1 MLRWPL
7 SPGRKAEDRPPDWPP
22 LAPGRYRGTGPFF
35 GEKARFSDEWL
46 AENTDLSPSRMC
58 PLLRGGKKRTIP
70 SMKRNMKK
78 NPASREPRAP
88 RPFRGA
94 MLRGLAVLTPPLL
107 TVLIIVWAINT
118 TKSYLLAP
126 VTDWARET
134 LVWSLADV
142 REDLPPPQLGNKTTA
157 VDGRLYRQLE
167 NETYIPDSVYERVRR
182 QTEPPL
188 PTTAEGFYRRYVDL
202 TYLRPHFAIPLFLA
216 VFVLFLYFLGKFMA
230 AGIGGFFGNL
240 FERLVLRLPGVRAVY
255 SAVKQVSDF
264 VFTQRDIRFTRIVAV
279 EYPRKGI
286 WSMGFVTSESM
297 ASIFDAAGE
306 PVLAV
311 LIPYSPLPV
320 TGCTITVRKRDCVDL
335 DITFEQAC
343 QFIVSCGVVI
353 PPRELRNLATEE
365 QQTGKGKKE

>member
-1 MLRWPL
+1 M
-7 SPGRKAEDRPPDWPP
+7 KH
-22 LAPGRYRGTGPFF
+22 
-35 GEKARFSDEWL
+35 
-46 AENTDLSPSRMC
+46 NT
-58 PLLRGGKKRTIP
+58 KK
-70 SMKRNMKK
+70 K
-78 NPASREPRAP
+78 PAGWEPRAP

-94 MLRGLAVLTPPLL
+94 MLRGLAVLIPPLL

-118 TKSYLLAP
+118 TKSYFLAP
-126 VTDWARET
+126 VTDWAREG
-134 LVWSLADV
+134 LVWSLADI
-142 REDLPPPQLGNKTTA
+142 RTDLPPPLPESKTTTA
-157 VDGRLYRQLE
+157 DGRLYRQLE

-182 QTEPPL
+182 ETDGPL

-202 TYLRPHFAIPLFLA
+202 TYLRPYLAIPFFLA

-230 AGIGGFFGNL
+230 AGIGGIFGNL

-297 ASIFDAAGE
+297 ASLCDAAGE

-335 DITFEQAC
+335 DITFEQAF

-353 PPRELRNLATEE
+353 PPPQLRNVATEE
-365 QQTGKGKKE
+365 RQVGKERKD